1 MEYDDKV
8 RELEEK
14 IESIATVIADFEKKR
29 NELQLELGKLRLL
42 GDKAGKRVVITEW
55 CRRGCCI
62 EGEKHGVILD
72 AANSHYFRIQLDD
85 GSIVQE
91 RDTDIKIVD
100 K

>member
-1 MEYDDKV
+1 MEDKEKA

-29 NELQLELGKLRLL
+29 NELQCELGKLRLL
-42 GDKAGKRVVITEW
+42 GDKAGKRVVIAEW

-72 AANSHYFRIQLDD
+72 AASPRHFRIQLDD
-85 GSIVQE
+85 GSIIQE
-91 RDTDIKIVD
+91 RDTDIRIVD